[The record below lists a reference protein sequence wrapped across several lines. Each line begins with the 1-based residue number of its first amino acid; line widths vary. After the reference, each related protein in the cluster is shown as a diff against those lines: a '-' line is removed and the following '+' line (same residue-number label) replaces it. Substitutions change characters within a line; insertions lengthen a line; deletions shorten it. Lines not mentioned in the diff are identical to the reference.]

1 MGWGPFPP
9 FLRDDHLT
17 QAQRADAVRW
27 FLELNGFIM
36 NFAELTS
43 PLTNLTRK
51 CESDLVHWQS
61 SAKEALNSIWL
72 GKINSLGITML
83 HSPNFSLRAGG
94 RFVFVGEGIRL
105 RYTSVVSCQ
114 SARLNTAQQIKNVW
128 QFCRQLKPSTV
139 ISWYADSPYV
149 RAMFCWLH
157 CTKDANTQII
167 QRYLAW
173 QPFKFTMI
181 QRLLRYRWLWLISS
195 SVGKG
200 SLGRMAPHPRLGDW
214 GIWWRGVVL
223 AQRRE
228 SWSRGLFGLA
238 GTAVS
243 NCLIMSLLF
252 MQ

>member
-94 RFVFVGEGIRL
+94 RFVFAGEGIRL

-128 QFCRQLKPSTV
+128 QFCRQLKPTTV

-149 RAMFCWLH
+149 RAMFCRMMAPLH
-157 CTKDANTQII
+157 EGCQHPDHPT
-167 QRYLAW
+167 
-173 QPFKFTMI
+173 
-181 QRLLRYRWLWLISS
+181 ISS
-195 SVGKG
+195 LTAFQIHDDPK
-200 SLGRMAPHPRLGDW
+200 AW
-214 GIWWRGVVL
+214 GIDGCGW
-223 AQRRE
+223 
-228 SWSRGLFGLA
+228 FP
-238 GTAVS
+238 
-243 NCLIMSLLF
+243 LLWAKEV
-252 MQ
+252 